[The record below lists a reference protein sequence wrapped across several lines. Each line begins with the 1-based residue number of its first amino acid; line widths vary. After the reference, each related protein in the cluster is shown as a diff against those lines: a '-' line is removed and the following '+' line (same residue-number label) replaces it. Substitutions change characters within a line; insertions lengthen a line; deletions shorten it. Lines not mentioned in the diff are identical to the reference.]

1 LQQKKRKPYTWVFI
15 TQVFLFFGG
24 AIMFSRGRWDKTID
38 VRDFINR
45 NYTPYD
51 GDASFLKGPSART
64 KALWDKCLNLFE
76 EERKRGGVYDVDA
89 QTVST
94 ITSHK
99 PGYIDEKLEIIKG
112 LQTDQPLKRSIKP
125 LGGIRLVEEA
135 CQDYGYTLS
144 PQIKEIYTKYRKTH
158 NDAVF
163 DAYTSDI
170 LKARHAGLITG
181 LPDNYSRG
189 RIIGDFR
196 RVALYG
202 VKRLITEKNN
212 DKKMLE
218 EYSSQEA
225 IQLRGE
231 IAEQITALEDML
243 ALGTLYGFDLSR
255 PAENSREAFQWTYL
269 AYLAAIKEQD
279 GAAMSLG
286 SVSNFFDIYIEND
299 MKKGELNEEGAQE
312 LIDDFVIKLRFVRHL
327 RTKSYSEI
335 FAGDPV
341 WVTESIGGV
350 GIDGRHK
357 ITKSSFRFL
366 QTLFNLGPAPEPN
379 LTVLWSSRLPEAFKK
394 FCAEVSIKTSSIQY
408 ENDDMMRLIG
418 GDDYSISCC
427 VSLLKNGSE
436 MQYFGARCNL
446 PKVLLYALNEGR
458 DEVTGEKVVPDIA
471 PIQINPLDHNEVK
484 EKFMQVLRWT
494 VKTYV
499 EALNIIHG
507 SHDTYYYE
515 RAQMALLDT
524 ELTRYMAF
532 GIAGLSVAADSLS
545 AIRYAKVKAIRNK
558 KNITTDFEI
567 EGDFPK
573 FGNDD
578 DKVDGRAVDLVHV
591 FLAELK
597 KHRLYR
603 DALPAISILT
613 ITSNVM
619 YGKKTGATPDGRK
632 KGMPFAPGANPMH
645 GRDENGII
653 ASLNSVA
660 ALPYTEC
667 RDGISNT
674 FTTLPETLGKTP
686 VNRIENLKGLLDGYF
701 MKGAHHLNVNV
712 INRETLQDAIKNPH
726 KYPQLTIRVSGYA
739 VHFNKLSLEQQKEVL
754 ARTFHESM

>member
-1 LQQKKRKPYTWVFI
+1 
-15 TQVFLFFGG
+15 
-24 AIMFSRGRWDKTID
+24 MFTRGRWDKTID

-51 GDASFLKGPSART
+51 GDGVFLKGPTART
-64 KALWDKCLNLFE
+64 KALWDKCLKLFE
-76 EERKRGGVYDVDA
+76 QERKRGGVYDVDT

-99 PGYIDEKLEIIKG
+99 AGYVDKKLEIILG
-112 LQTDQPLKRSIKP
+112 LQTDQPLKRAIKP

-135 CQDYGYTLS
+135 CADYGYKVS
-144 PQIKEIYTKYRKTH
+144 SHVKEIYIKYRKTH

-163 DAYTSDI
+163 DSYTSDI
-170 LKARHAGLITG
+170 LKARHTGLITG

-202 VKRLITEKNN
+202 IDKLITAKSN
-212 DKKMLE
+212 DKQILE
-218 EYSSQEA
+218 ERSTQET
-225 IQLRGE
+225 IRLRGE
-231 IAEQITALEDML
+231 IAEQITALKDI
-243 ALGTLYGFDLSR
+243 ATLGKIYGFDLSR
-255 PAENSREAFQWTYL
+255 PAENAKEAIQWVYL
-269 AYLAAIKEQD
+269 AYLAAVKEQD

-299 MKKGELNEEGAQE
+299 LRQGLITEAQAQE
-312 LIDDFVIKLRFVRHL
+312 LIDDFVIKLRLVRHL
-327 RTKSYSEI
+327 RTKSYSDI

-357 ITKSSFRFL
+357 VTKSSYRFL
-366 QTLFNLGPAPEPN
+366 QTLSNLGPAPEPN
-379 LTVLWSSRLPEAFKK
+379 LTVLWSSRLPDYFKD
-394 FCAEVSIKTSSIQY
+394 FCVQVSLKTSSIQY

-458 DEVTGEKVVPDIA
+458 DEITGEKVVPDIA
-471 PIQINPLDHNEVK
+471 PIQSNPLDHNEVK
-484 EKFMQVLRWT
+484 EKLLQVLRWT
-494 VKTYV
+494 IKTYV
-499 EALNIIHG
+499 EALNIIHS

-532 GIAGLSVAADSLS
+532 GIAGLSVVADSLS
-545 AIRYAKVKAIRNK
+545 AIRYAKVRAVRNK
-558 KNITTDFEI
+558 KNLTTSFKI

-578 DKVDGRAVDLVHV
+578 DKVDGRAVDLVNL
-591 FLAELK
+591 FLSEVK
-597 KHRLYR
+597 KHKLYR
-603 DALPAISILT
+603 ESIAAISILT

-619 YGKKTGATPDGRK
+619 YGKKTGATPDGRA
-632 KGMPFAPGANPMH
+632 KGVPFAPGANPMH
-645 GRDENGII
+645 GRDDNGII

-660 ALPYTEC
+660 AIPYTEC

-674 FTTLPETLGKTP
+674 FSALPEALGS
-686 VNRIENLKGLLDGYF
+686 NQASRISNLKGLLDGYF

-712 INRETLQDAIKNPH
+712 IDRNTLKDAMKNPH

-739 VHFNKLSLEQQKEVL
+739 VHFNKLSTEQQKEVL

>member
-1 LQQKKRKPYTWVFI
+1 
-15 TQVFLFFGG
+15 
-24 AIMFSRGRWDKTID
+24 MFKRGRWDKTID

-51 GDASFLKGPSART
+51 GDSSFLKGPTART
-64 KALWDKCLNLFE
+64 KALWDKCLKLFE
-76 EERKRGGVYDVDA
+76 EENKRGGVYDIDTE
-89 QTVST
+89 TVST

-99 PGYIDEKLEIIKG
+99 PGYIDEKLELIKG
-112 LQTDQPLKRSIKP
+112 LQTDEPLKRAIKP
-125 LGGIRLVEEA
+125 LGGIRLVEAA
-135 CQDYGYTLS
+135 CEDYGYKLS
-144 PQIKEIYTKYRKTH
+144 PRVKEIYTKYRKTH

-163 DAYTSDI
+163 DAYTADI
-170 LKARHAGLITG
+170 LKARHTGLITG

-202 VKRLITEKNN
+202 IKKLIAAKKHDKETLEDYSTE
-212 DKKMLE
+212 
-218 EYSSQEA
+218 EA
-225 IQLRGE
+225 IRLRGE
-231 IAEQITALEDML
+231 IAEQITALEDII
-243 ALGTLYGFDLSR
+243 ALGNMYGFDLSR
-255 PAENSREAFQWTYL
+255 PAQNASEAIQWVYL
-269 AYLAAIKEQD
+269 AYLAAVKEQD

-299 MKKGELNEEGAQE
+299 LKRGVITEETAQE
-312 LIDDFVIKLRFVRHL
+312 LIDDFVIKIRIVRHL
-327 RTKSYSEI
+327 RTKAYSDI

-357 ITKSSFRFL
+357 VTRSSYRFL

-379 LTVLWSSRLPEAFKK
+379 LTVLWSSRLPEPFKG
-394 FCAEVSIKTSSIQY
+394 FCADVSIKTSSIQY

-446 PKVLLYALNEGR
+446 PKALLYALNEGR
-458 DEVTGEKVVPDIA
+458 DEITGEKVVPDIA
-471 PIQINPLDHNEVK
+471 PIKSNPLDHNEVK

-499 EALNIIHG
+499 EALNIIHC

-545 AIRYAKVKAIRNK
+545 AIRYAKVSAIRNK
-558 KNITTDFEI
+558 KNLTTSFNI

-578 DKVDGRAVDLVHV
+578 DKVDGRAVDLVNL
-591 FLAELK
+591 FLTELK
-597 KHRLYR
+597 KHKLYR
-603 DALPAISILT
+603 NSFPAISILT

-619 YGKKTGATPDGRK
+619 YGKKTGSTPDGRE
-632 KGMPFAPGANPMH
+632 KGEPFAPGANPMH
-645 GRDENGII
+645 GRDDNGII

-660 ALPYTEC
+660 AIPYTEC

-674 FTTLPETLGKTP
+674 FSSLPEALGNTHES
-686 VNRIENLKGLLDGYF
+686 RRSNLKSLLDGYF

-712 INRETLQDAIKNPH
+712 IDKETLEDAMKNPH

-739 VHFNKLSLEQQKEVL
+739 VHFNKLSTEQQKEVL

>member
-1 LQQKKRKPYTWVFI
+1 
-15 TQVFLFFGG
+15 
-24 AIMFSRGRWDKTID
+24 MFVRGRWDKTID

-51 GDASFLKGPSART
+51 GDGGFLKGPTART
-64 KALWDKCLNLFE
+64 KALWEKCLKLFE
-76 EERKRGGVYDVDA
+76 DERARGGVYDIDT
-89 QTVST
+89 QTVSS

-99 PGYIDEKLEIIKG
+99 PGYIDEKLELIKG
-112 LQTDQPLKRSIKP
+112 LQTDQPLKRAIKP

-135 CQDYGYTLS
+135 CENYGYKLS
-144 PQIKEIYTKYRKTH
+144 PRIKEIYTKYRKTH

-163 DAYTSDI
+163 DAYTADI
-170 LKARHAGLITG
+170 LKARHTGLITG

-196 RVALYG
+196 RIALYG
-202 VKRLITEKNN
+202 TKKLIAAKNN
-212 DKKMLE
+212 DKSALE
-218 EYSSQEA
+218 DSSSQEA
-225 IQLRGE
+225 IRLRQE
-231 IAEQITALEDML
+231 IAEQIKALEDISV
-243 ALGTLYGFDLSR
+243 LGGMYGFDVSR
-255 PAENSREAFQWTYL
+255 PAASAREAVQWTYI

-286 SVSNFFDIYIEND
+286 SVSNFFDIFIEND
-299 MKKGELNEEGAQE
+299 LKRGMITEESAQE
-312 LIDDFVIKLRFVRHL
+312 LIDDFVIKLRLVRHL
-327 RTKSYSEI
+327 RTKSYSDI

-357 ITKSSFRFL
+357 ITKSSYRFL

-379 LTVLWSSRLPEAFKK
+379 LTVLWSNRLPRPFKD
-394 FCAEVSIKTSSIQY
+394 FCAQVSIQTSSIQY

-458 DEVTGEKVVPDIA
+458 DEITGEKVVPDIA
-471 PIQINPLDHNEVK
+471 PLQSNPLDHNEVK
-484 EKFMQVLRWT
+484 EKFLQALRWT

-499 EALNIIHG
+499 EALNIIHCA
-507 SHDTYYYE
+507 HDTYYYE

-545 AIRYAKVKAIRNK
+545 AIRYAKVSAVRNK
-558 KNITTDFEI
+558 KGIAGSFQI

-578 DKVDGRAVDLVHV
+578 DRVDGRAVDLVHL
-591 FLAELK
+591 FLSELK
-597 KHRLYR
+597 KHKLYR
-603 DALPAISILT
+603 SSVPAISILT

-619 YGKKTGATPDGRK
+619 YGKKTGSTPDGRQ
-632 KGMPFAPGANPMH
+632 KGEPFAPGANPMH

-660 ALPYTEC
+660 AIPYTEC

-674 FTTLPETLGKTP
+674 FSALPQALGNTP
-686 VNRIENLKGLLDGYF
+686 EARVKNLRALLDGYF

-712 INRETLQDAIKNPH
+712 IDRQTLKDAIKNPQ

-739 VHFNKLSLEQQKEVL
+739 VHFNKLSPEQQREVL
-754 ARTFHESM
+754 ARTFHENM

>member
-1 LQQKKRKPYTWVFI
+1 M
-15 TQVFLFFGG
+15 FL
-24 AIMFSRGRWDKTID
+24 RGRWDKTID

-51 GDASFLKGPSART
+51 GDEAFLKQPTART
-64 KALWDKCLNLFE
+64 KTLWNKCLKLFE
-76 EERKRGGVYDVDA
+76 KERVNGGVYKIDTK
-89 QTVST
+89 TVST

-112 LQTDQPLKRSIKP
+112 LQTDEPLKRAIKP

-135 CQDYGYTLS
+135 CEDYGYKLS
-144 PQIKEIYTKYRKTH
+144 PHVKEIYTKYRKTH

-163 DAYTSDI
+163 DSYTSDI
-170 LKARHAGLITG
+170 LKARHTGLITG

-189 RIIGDFR
+189 RIIGDYR
-196 RVALYG
+196 RGALYG
-202 VKRLITEKNN
+202 VNKLIAAKNH
-212 DKKMLE
+212 DKEILE
-218 EYSSQEA
+218 GYSTQEA
-225 IQLRGE
+225 IKLRGE
-231 IAEQITALEDML
+231 IAEQITALKDIIT
-243 ALGTLYGFDLSR
+243 LGNIYGFDLSR
-255 PAENSREAFQWTYL
+255 PALNAREAVQWTYL
-269 AYLAAIKEQD
+269 MYLAAIKEQD

-286 SVSNFFDIYIEND
+286 SVSNFFDIYIETD
-299 MKKGELNEEGAQE
+299 LKQGIITEEQAQE
-312 LIDDFVIKLRFVRHL
+312 LIDDFVIKLRLVRHL
-327 RTKSYSEI
+327 RPKAYSEI

-341 WVTESIGGV
+341 WITESIAGM

-357 ITKSSFRFL
+357 ITKTSYRFL

-379 LTVLWSSRLPEAFKK
+379 LTILWSRQLPETFKE
-394 FCAEVSIKTSSIQY
+394 FCAQVSIKTSSIQY

-458 DEVTGEKVVPDIA
+458 DEISGEKVIPDIA
-471 PIQINPLDHNEVK
+471 PIQSNPLSHNEVK
-484 EKFMQVLRWT
+484 EKFLQVLRWT

-499 EALNIIHG
+499 DTLNIIHS

-515 RAQMALLDT
+515 RAQMAFLDT
-524 ELTRYMAF
+524 ALTRYMAF
-532 GIAGLSVAADSLS
+532 GIAGLSVVSDSLS
-545 AIRYAKVKAIRNK
+545 AIRYAKVKAVRNK
-558 KNITTDFEI
+558 KNLTTSFEI
-567 EGDFPK
+567 KGDFPK

-578 DKVDGRAVDLVHV
+578 DNVDGRAVDLVNL

-597 KHRLYR
+597 KHKLYK
-603 DALPAISILT
+603 DSIPAISILT

-619 YGKKTGATPDGRK
+619 YGRKTGATPDGRA
-632 KGMPFAPGANPMH
+632 KGMPFAPGASPMH

-674 FTTLPETLGKTP
+674 FTALPYTLGSAHK
-686 VNRIENLKGLLDGYF
+686 NRIANLKALLDGYF
-701 MKGAHHLNVNV
+701 AKGAHHLN
-712 INRETLQDAIKNPH
+712 INIIDKETLKDAIKNPH

-739 VHFNKLSLEQQKEVL
+739 VHFNKLSTEQQKEVL
-754 ARTFHESM
+754 ARTFHENM

>member
-1 LQQKKRKPYTWVFI
+1 
-15 TQVFLFFGG
+15 
-24 AIMFSRGRWDKTID
+24 MFTRGRWDKTID

-51 GDASFLKGPSART
+51 GDKGFLNGPTART
-64 KALWDKCLNLFE
+64 KALWNKCLKLFE
-76 EERKRGGVYDVDA
+76 QEAKKGGVYDIDTE
-89 QTVST
+89 TVST

-99 PGYIDEKLEIIKG
+99 AGYIDKELEIIKG
-112 LQTDQPLKRSIKP
+112 LQTDMPLKRAIKP
-125 LGGIRLVEEA
+125 LGGIRLVENA
-135 CQDYGYTLS
+135 CEDYGYKLS
-144 PQIKEIYTKYRKTH
+144 PRIKEIYTKYRKTH

-170 LKARHAGLITG
+170 LKARHTGLITG

-202 VKRLITEKNN
+202 VKKLIAAKNN
-212 DKKMLE
+212 DKQVLE
-218 EYSSQEA
+218 EFSTQEA
-225 IQLRGE
+225 IRLRGE
-231 IAEQITALEDML
+231 IAEQITALEDIIT
-243 ALGTLYGFDLSR
+243 LGNIYGFDLSR
-255 PAENSREAFQWTYL
+255 PAASAREAVQWIYL

-279 GAAMSLG
+279 GAAMSIG

-299 MKKGELNEEGAQE
+299 LQQGLITEQGAQE
-312 LIDDFVIKLRFVRHL
+312 LIDDFVIKLRLVRHL

-341 WVTESIGGV
+341 WITESIAGV

-357 ITKSSFRFL
+357 VTKSSYRML

-379 LTVLWSSRLPEAFKK
+379 ITVLWSSRLPTSFKE
-394 FCAEVSIKTSSIQY
+394 FCTEVSIKTSSIQY

-436 MQYFGARCNL
+436 IQYFGARCNL

-458 DEVTGEKVVPDIA
+458 DEITGEKVVPDIA
-471 PIQINPLDHNEVK
+471 PIQSNPLDHNEVK
-484 EKFMQVLRWT
+484 GRFIQVLRWT
-494 VKTYV
+494 IKTYV
-499 EALNIIHG
+499 EALNIIHS

-532 GIAGLSVAADSLS
+532 GIAGLSVVADSLS
-545 AIRYAKVKAIRNK
+545 AIRYTKVKALRNK
-558 KNITTDFEI
+558 KNLTTSFKV
-567 EGDFPK
+567 EGEFPK

-578 DKVDGRAVDLVHV
+578 DRVDGRAVDLVRS
-591 FLAELK
+591 FLSELK
-597 KHRLYR
+597 KYKLYR
-603 DALPAISILT
+603 DSVPAISILT

-619 YGKKTGATPDGRK
+619 YGKKTGATPDGRE
-632 KGMPFAPGANPMH
+632 KGMPFAPGASPMH
-645 GRDENGII
+645 GRDENGIV

-660 ALPYTEC
+660 AIPYADC

-674 FTTLPETLGKTP
+674 FSTLPEALGRNEESR
-686 VNRIENLKGLLDGYF
+686 VSNLKGLLDGYF

-712 INRETLQDAIKNPH
+712 IDRKMLNDAIKNPH
-726 KYPQLTIRVSGYA
+726 NYPQLTIRVSGYA
-739 VHFNKLSLEQQKEVL
+739 VHFNKLSAEQQKEVL

>member
-1 LQQKKRKPYTWVFI
+1 
-15 TQVFLFFGG
+15 
-24 AIMFSRGRWDKTID
+24 MFVRGRWDKTID

-51 GDASFLKGPSART
+51 GDGGFLRGPTART
-64 KALWDKCLNLFE
+64 KALWEKCLKLFE
-76 EERKRGGVYDVDA
+76 DERARGGVYDIDT
-89 QTVST
+89 QTVSS

-99 PGYIDEKLEIIKG
+99 PGYIDEKLELIKG
-112 LQTDQPLKRSIKP
+112 LQTDQPLKRAIKP

-135 CQDYGYTLS
+135 CENYGYKLS
-144 PQIKEIYTKYRKTH
+144 PRIKEIYTKYRKTH

-163 DAYTSDI
+163 DAYTADI
-170 LKARHAGLITG
+170 LKARHTGLITG

-196 RVALYG
+196 RIALYG
-202 VKRLITEKNN
+202 TKKLIAAKNN
-212 DKKMLE
+212 DKSALE
-218 EYSSQEA
+218 DSSSQEA
-225 IQLRGE
+225 IRLRQE
-231 IAEQITALEDML
+231 IAEQIKALEDISV
-243 ALGTLYGFDLSR
+243 LGGMYGFDVSR
-255 PAENSREAFQWTYL
+255 PAASAREAVQWTYI

-286 SVSNFFDIYIEND
+286 SVSNFFDIFIEND
-299 MKKGELNEEGAQE
+299 LKRGTITEESAQE
-312 LIDDFVIKLRFVRHL
+312 LIDDFVIKLRLVRHL
-327 RTKSYSEI
+327 RTKSYSDI

-357 ITKSSFRFL
+357 ITKSSYRFL

-379 LTVLWSSRLPEAFKK
+379 LTVLWSNRLPRPFKD
-394 FCAEVSIKTSSIQY
+394 FCAQVSIQTSSIQY

-458 DEVTGEKVVPDIA
+458 DEITGEKVVPDIA
-471 PIQINPLDHNEVK
+471 PLQSNPLDHNEVK
-484 EKFMQVLRWT
+484 EKFLQALRWT

-499 EALNIIHG
+499 EALNIIHCA
-507 SHDTYYYE
+507 HDTYYYE

-545 AIRYAKVKAIRNK
+545 AIRYAKVSAVRNK
-558 KNITTDFEI
+558 KGIAGSFQI

-578 DKVDGRAVDLVHV
+578 DRVDGRAVDLVHL
-591 FLAELK
+591 FLSELK
-597 KHRLYR
+597 KHKLYR
-603 DALPAISILT
+603 SSVPAISILT

-619 YGKKTGATPDGRK
+619 YGKKTGSTPDGRQ
-632 KGMPFAPGANPMH
+632 KGEPFAPGANPMH

-660 ALPYTEC
+660 AIPYTEC

-674 FTTLPETLGKTP
+674 FSALPQALGNTP
-686 VNRIENLKGLLDGYF
+686 EARVKNLRALLDGYF

-712 INRETLQDAIKNPH
+712 IDRQTLKDAIKNPQ

-739 VHFNKLSLEQQKEVL
+739 VHFNKLSPEQQREVL
-754 ARTFHESM
+754 ARTFHENM

>member
-1 LQQKKRKPYTWVFI
+1 MFI
-15 TQVFLFFGG
+15 
-24 AIMFSRGRWDKTID
+24 RGRWDKTID

-51 GDASFLKGPSART
+51 GDGAFLKGPTSRT
-64 KALWDKCLNLFE
+64 KALWNKCLKLFE
-76 EERKRGGVYDVDA
+76 QERKKGGVYDVDT

-99 PGYIDEKLEIIKG
+99 PGYIDKKMEIIKG
-112 LQTDQPLKRSIKP
+112 LQTDQPLKRAIKP

-135 CQDYGYTLS
+135 CEDYGYKLS
-144 PQIKEIYTKYRKTH
+144 PRIKEIYTKYRKTH

-170 LKARHAGLITG
+170 LKARHTGLITG

-202 VKRLITEKNN
+202 IKKLIAAKNN
-212 DKKMLE
+212 DKKTLE
-218 EYSSQEA
+218 DGSTQEA
-225 IQLRGE
+225 IKLREE
-231 IAEQITALEDML
+231 IAEQITALEDIIT
-243 ALGTLYGFDLSR
+243 LGKMYGFDLSR
-255 PAENSREAFQWTYL
+255 PAENAREAVQWIYL
-269 AYLAAIKEQD
+269 AYLAAVKEQD

-286 SVSNFFDIYIEND
+286 SVSNFLDIYIEND
-299 MKKGELNEEGAQE
+299 LNKGLLTEEEAQE
-312 LIDDFVIKLRFVRHL
+312 LIDDFVIKLRLVRHL

-357 ITKSSFRFL
+357 ITKSSYRFL
-366 QTLFNLGPAPEPN
+366 QTLYNLGAAPEPN
-379 LTVLWSSRLPEAFKK
+379 LTVLWSSRLPEAFKE
-394 FCAEVSIKTSSIQY
+394 FCARVSIKTSSIQY

-458 DEVTGEKVVPDIA
+458 DEITGEKVVPDIA
-471 PIQINPLDHNEVK
+471 PIQSNPLDHGEVK
-484 EKFMQVLRWT
+484 EKFLQVLRWT
-494 VKTYV
+494 VKNYV
-499 EALNIIHG
+499 EALNIIHCA
-507 SHDTYYYE
+507 HDTYYYE
-515 RAQMALLDT
+515 RAQMALLDS

-532 GIAGLSVAADSLS
+532 GIAGLSVVADSLS
-545 AIRYAKVKAIRNK
+545 AIRYAKVRAVRNK
-558 KNITTDFEI
+558 KNLTTSFKI

-578 DKVDGRAVDLVHV
+578 DRVDGRAVDLVSV

-597 KHRLYR
+597 KHKLYR
-603 DALPAISILT
+603 GSLPAISILT

-619 YGKKTGATPDGRK
+619 YGKKTGATPDGRQ
-632 KGMPFAPGANPMH
+632 KGLPFAPGANPMH
-645 GRDENGII
+645 GRDDNGII

-660 ALPYTEC
+660 GIPYTEC

-674 FTTLPETLGKTP
+674 FSALPEALGRTP
-686 VNRIENLKGLLDGYF
+686 ENRISNLKGLLDGYF
-701 MKGAHHLNVNV
+701 MKGAHHLNINV
-712 INRETLQDAIKNPH
+712 IDRETLKDAIKHPH

-739 VHFNKLSLEQQKEVL
+739 VHFNKLSLEQQREVL
-754 ARTFHESM
+754 ARTFHENM

>member
-1 LQQKKRKPYTWVFI
+1 M
-15 TQVFLFFGG
+15 FL
-24 AIMFSRGRWDKTID
+24 RGRWDKTID
-38 VRDFINR
+38 LRDFINR

-51 GDASFLKGPSART
+51 GNGSFLKGPTPRT
-64 KALWDKCLNLFE
+64 QALWDKCLKLFK
-76 EERKRGGVYDVDA
+76 EERKRGGVYDIDT

-112 LQTDQPLKRSIKP
+112 LQTDGPLKRAIKP
-125 LGGIRLVEEA
+125 LGGIRLVESA
-135 CQDYGYTLS
+135 CEDYGYKLS
-144 PQIKEIYTKYRKTH
+144 PQVKEIYTKYRKTH

-163 DAYTSDI
+163 DAYTTDV
-170 LKARHAGLITG
+170 LKARHTGLITG

-202 VKRLITEKNN
+202 INKLIAAKNN
-212 DKKMLE
+212 DKLILE
-218 EYSSQEA
+218 ERSAQEA
-225 IQLRGE
+225 IRLRGE
-231 IAEQITALEDML
+231 IAEQITALKDIVT
-243 ALGTLYGFDLSR
+243 LGKIYGFDLSR
-255 PAENSREAFQWTYL
+255 PALNAKEAIQWTYL

-286 SVSNFFDIYIEND
+286 SVSSFFDIYIEND
-299 MKKGELNEEGAQE
+299 LRQGIITEEQAQE
-312 LIDDFVIKLRFVRHL
+312 LIDDFVIKLRLARHL

-341 WVTESIGGV
+341 WITESIGGV

-357 ITKSSFRFL
+357 ITKSSYRFL
-366 QTLFNLGPAPEPN
+366 QTLFNLGAAPEPN
-379 LTVLWSSRLPEAFKK
+379 LTVLWSSRLPDAFKD

-458 DEVTGEKVVPDIA
+458 DEITGEKVVPDIA
-471 PIQINPLDHNEVK
+471 PIRANPLDHNEVK
-484 EKFMQVLRWT
+484 EKFVQVLRWT
-494 VKTYV
+494 ISTYV
-499 EALNIIHG
+499 EALNIIHS

-532 GIAGLSVAADSLS
+532 GIAGLSVVADSLS
-545 AIRYAKVKAIRNK
+545 AIRYAKVTAARNK
-558 KNITTDFEI
+558 KKLTTSFKI

-578 DKVDGRAVDLVHV
+578 DRVDGRAVDLVSL
-591 FLAELK
+591 FLTELK
-597 KHRLYR
+597 KHKLYR
-603 DALPAISILT
+603 DSLPAISILT

-619 YGKKTGATPDGRK
+619 YGKKTGATPDGRL
-632 KGMPFAPGANPMH
+632 KGVPFAPGANPMH
-645 GRDENGII
+645 GRDESGII

-660 ALPYTEC
+660 AIPYTEC

-674 FTTLPETLGKTP
+674 FSTLPQALGGTFES
-686 VNRIENLKGLLDGYF
+686 RISNLKGLLDGYF

-712 INRETLQDAIKNPH
+712 IDKDTLKDAIKNPH

-739 VHFNKLSLEQQKEVL
+739 VHFNKLSIEQQREVL